1 MLFKMFLTM
10 LRIGAFTFGGGYAMI
25 ALVQSEV
32 CEKNGW
38 LTEDEFLD
46 MIAIS
51 ESTPGPI
58 AVNMATY
65 VGYRLGG
72 VWGSVCATLGIC
84 LPSFVV
90 IFIISQFLDAFLA
103 LTVVARAFRGIRV
116 CVSYLILSAGVKMIR
131 SMKKSRINWILL
143 GASLG
148 LLVLL
153 TLFSVKYSSILYIV
167 AGGLIGFLADR
178 LHGIKSDEKEKNV

>member
-1 MLFKMFLTM
+1 MLWTLFWTMF
-10 LRIGAFTFGGGYAMI
+10 RIGAFTFGGGYAMI

-32 CEKNGW
+32 CEKRGW
-38 LTEDEFLD
+38 LSEEEFMD

-72 VWGSVCATLGIC
+72 VVASVVATVAIC
-84 LPSFVV
+84 LPSF
-90 IFIISQFLDAFLA
+90 IIIYLISLFFDAFLA

-131 SMKKSRINWILL
+131 SLKKDAFHAVLLALSL
-143 GASLG
+143 GAM
-148 LLVLL
+148 VVL
-153 TLFSVKYSSILYIV
+153 TLLSVKYSSILFIL
-167 AGGLIGFLADR
+167 AGGLVGFLFDR
-178 LHGIKSDEKEKNV
+178 VARMKKGGEENV